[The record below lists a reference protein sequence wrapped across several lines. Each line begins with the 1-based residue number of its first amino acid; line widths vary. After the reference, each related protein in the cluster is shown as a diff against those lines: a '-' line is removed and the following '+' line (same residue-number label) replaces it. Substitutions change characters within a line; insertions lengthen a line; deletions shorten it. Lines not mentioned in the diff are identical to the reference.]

1 MKPNR
6 VIIAGSRT
14 VSENDPDLVMR
25 IHKILI
31 NIKGCDLEIVSGT
44 CGGAD
49 RLGEYYAAQYG
60 ISVKQFP
67 ADWKTLGKSAG
78 PIRNKQ
84 MSDYATHLIA
94 IWDGSSVGT
103 RHMIESAKRNGLKV
117 RVIKI

>member
-14 VSENDPDLVMR
+14 VPENDPDLVVR

-44 CGGAD
+44 CSGAD

-67 ADWKTLGKSAG
+67 ADWNTLGKSAG

-84 MSDYATHLIA
+84 MADYATHLIA
-94 IWDGSSVGT
+94 IWDGESVGT